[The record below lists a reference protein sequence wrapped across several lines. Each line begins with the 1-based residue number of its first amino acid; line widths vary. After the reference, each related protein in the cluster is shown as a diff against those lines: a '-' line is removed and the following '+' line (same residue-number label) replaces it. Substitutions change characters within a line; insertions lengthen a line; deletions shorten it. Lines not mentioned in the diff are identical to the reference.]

1 MVPGVISRRH
11 HRIALVAVFVLAL
24 AAGFVLAVVGLPQRI
39 ADVAASGTDTG
50 ETARLSVERD
60 TLAAQLHAS
69 DEFAGRVGPDLVRGK
84 LTGVPVTVVALGAD
98 PADTRAVAELVVA
111 AGGSVAGEVVLTPA
125 VTDPARADQLRDLSA
140 RLLPSG
146 AQLPT
151 ATDAGAL
158 AGGLLGSALLA
169 PPEGPAP
176 DPDGAGAVLAGLA
189 GGGFAE
195 APQGRP
201 AAGRVAVVVTGAAYS
216 GVDAAASASTAAAL
230 AAELDRRGAG
240 AVLAGRDAADGSAV
254 AAARSSG
261 AGPVGRLATVD
272 GVGTGAGRVATV
284 LALAERQAGGTG
296 RYGSGAGTVGP
307 VPAAP

>member
-1 MVPGVISRRH
+1 
-11 HRIALVAVFVLAL
+11 
-24 AAGFVLAVVGLPQRI
+24 
-39 ADVAASGTDTG
+39 
-50 ETARLSVERD
+50 
-60 TLAAQLHAS
+60 
-69 DEFAGRVGPDLVRGK
+69 
-84 LTGVPVTVVALGAD
+84 
-98 PADTRAVAELVVA
+98 
-111 AGGSVAGEVVLTPA
+111 VLTPA

-169 PPEGPAP
+169 PPDGPAP

-195 APQGRP
+195 APQGSP

-216 GVDAAASASTAAAL
+216 GVDAGASASTAAAL

-261 AGPVGRLATVD
+261 AGPMGRLATVD